1 MDERDVSD
9 TVRLVTRLGGLECA
23 ARTELCLAALAATPT
38 AEAMR
43 CVSDTTLWL
52 GALRAQHDLALRRGR
67 FEEMTREEL
76 TRAAQAL
83 GASAQS
89 ADPFPFVVGTVL
101 ARHFARRERT
111 HGYGQAACPA
121 FLLYLALGGGG
132 EEDGATSA
140 RAMLE
145 ALRCRALCA
154 RRAEYEDERG
164 HAFCSAECK
173 EMYDR
178 MESET

>member
-132 EEDGATSA
+132 ERGRGDFRPGNVGGAAVS
-140 RAMLE
+140 R
-145 ALRCRALCA
+145 ALRAPGRVRGRAGPRVLL
-154 RRAEYEDERG
+154 RRVQGNVR
-164 HAFCSAECK
+164 
-173 EMYDR
+173 
-178 MESET
+178 